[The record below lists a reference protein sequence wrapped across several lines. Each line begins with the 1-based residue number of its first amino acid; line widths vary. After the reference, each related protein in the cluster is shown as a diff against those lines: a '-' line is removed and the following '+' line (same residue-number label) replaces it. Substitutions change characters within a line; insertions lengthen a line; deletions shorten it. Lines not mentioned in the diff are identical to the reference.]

1 MAFSGDLCEG
11 RTAFPI
17 DALSVPGKTWNFVG
31 GTEQDEDFCL
41 HAACALCLR
50 ALRILGVFRWWDRVL
65 RLFFHPDLQIKA
77 PLTFDFAGVRYPS
90 STGYLVD

>member
-1 MAFSGDLCEG
+1 MRGPHG
-11 RTAFPI
+11 FP
-17 DALSVPGKTWNFVG
+17 DRCFKLPGKTWNFVG

-50 ALRILGVFRWWDRVL
+50 ALRILGVLCWWYRVL

-77 PLTFDFAGVRYPS
+77 RLTFDFAGVRLS
-90 STGYLVD
+90 